1 MLYAMSKLFSRDSW
15 EEIIEALS
23 SNWFRTVLTAFGV
36 LWGIFILVILLAA
49 GNGLENGIKQ
59 GFSGMATN
67 SMFMW
72 SQTASQPYKGL
83 PKGRRYNFKTDD
95 VPAIK
100 QNVQGLRFV
109 SPRNQL
115 GGFRGSNNVVRG
127 LQTGAFNVYGDYP
140 EIIQQQPMDITSG
153 RFINYSDINEKR
165 KVAII
170 GSGVQSALYEPKE
183 EVIGSYIK
191 INGVNFMVV
200 GTYKKKGSNGDP
212 EEMQKEIYVP
222 FTAFSQAFNMGDT
235 VGWMAITAQDD
246 YSITELKSQIFDVIK
261 TRHTIN
267 PNDDRAVGNFDLY
280 EEYSKINGL
289 FTALNFVAYFV
300 GILVLLSG
308 IIGISNIML
317 IVVKERTKEIGIR
330 RALGATPWSIRAQI
344 LLESIFLT
352 IVSGMAGIVLAT
364 AVLWLVNYQ
373 LSTMDTSE
381 MMFINP
387 SVNIGVVFIALTIL
401 IVSGLLAGLIPAQN
415 AIKVKPVEALRTE

>member
-1 MLYAMSKLFSRDSW
+1 MSKLFSRDSW
-15 EEIIEALS
+15 SEIIEALS

-59 GFSGMATN
+59 GFDGMATN

-72 SQTASQPYKGL
+72 AQTASQPYKGL
-83 PKGRRYNFKTDD
+83 PKGRRYNFKTGD
-95 VPAIK
+95 VVAIK
-100 QNVQGLRFV
+100 QNVPGLRYV

-153 RFINYSDINEKR
+153 RFINYSDIEEKR

-170 GSGVQSALYEPKE
+170 GSGVQTILYEPNE

-191 INGVNFMVV
+191 INGVNFLVI
-200 GTYKKKGSNGDP
+200 GTYKKKGNNGDP

-222 FTAFSQAFNMGDT
+222 FTSFSQAFNMGDV

-246 YSITELKSQIFDVIK
+246 FSITNLKSQVFDVIK

-267 PNDDRAVGNFDLY
+267 PNDDRAIGNFDLY
-280 EEYSKINGL
+280 QEYSKISGL

-373 LSTMDTSE
+373 LSGMDTSE

-387 SVNIGVVFIALTIL
+387 SVNIGVVFIALSIL